1 MTWRW
6 LAACA
11 LLMAPALAFATG
23 DAEQS
28 APASA
33 GAGAA
38 MSGRFSEA
46 PMLAARVAAGELPP
60 VEERIPV
67 DPVVQ
72 EMLGDG
78 VGRYGGTLR
87 VSEAVGFMNQ
97 RGGELTTQMLDIYL
111 LTMHQ
116 ETLDIVPNIAAGY
129 AVSDDGLT
137 VTLELRPGTRWSNGD
152 PFIVDDL
159 MFVMEDMKWDDRVDP
174 GWRASETPTTAVRVT
189 KIDDHT
195 MQFHMAQIDYVVIP
209 GWTTWK
215 GGNYVQYAPS
225 AFLKQW
231 HIRYNEDAQKLAEE
245 EGFDTWAE
253 ALVAHWDIIR
263 GVGLETPTMMPWIA
277 LEISAQ
283 VERWERN
290 PYFWKVDPAG
300 QQLPYIDAILT
311 TPSADTEVFNLKAI
325 AGEVDWAITMTN
337 FASLPDY
344 KENEERGN
352 YSVSLIPGVDVGRAY
367 GFNPT
372 YKDDNYRA
380 LFNDVRFRRAMS
392 LALDR
397 DELNEVYFLGL
408 GRPTAATIHS
418 TARFYKP
425 QWQYLWAEH
434 DPEQAGRLLDEVG
447 LTGRDRDGFR
457 TFPDGSNL
465 TIQIAARTGGPVDIS
480 KLFELE
486 IAQWAE
492 VDLRVAPRLVD
503 DAAWGDNQD
512 ADEFMLQPGG
522 IDAITEFWNWINDG
536 AGSGGVGLH
545 GDFNMT
551 GSYDEWEEA
560 RRLVERG
567 ERKLS
572 DYGGEPARHRAARGV
587 EALLRLAAPVPAVR
601 VRLRRVVRAGP
612 EDVRLHRRQRIRDRH
627 RRRGPQHPAHQQRP
641 AQRAHRV
648 PGLQHR
654 LERQPHVLGR
664 PTLAR
669 PLIRNLKYIG
679 VELSE
684 YRSGSLLDALPPYL
698 FEFLTAAYPTYSDDG
713 RVPQNDIYVRA
724 TLHVRFGVD
733 ATGRTRGLC
742 KCTPYMARLAS

>member
-1 MTWRW
+1 MTGRW

-225 AFLKQW
+225 TFLKQW
-231 HIRYNEDAQKLAEE
+231 HIRYNENAQKLAEE

-263 GVGLETPTMMPWIA
+263 GVGLETPTMLPWIPKD
-277 LEISAQ
+277 ISAQ

-372 YKDDNYRA
+372 YKDEKYRA

-425 QWQYLWAEH
+425 EWQWLWAEH
-434 DPEQAGRLLDEVG
+434 DPEQAARLLDEVG

-465 TIQIAARTGGPVDIS
+465 TIQDRRAHRRSGGHQQAVRAGDRAVGGGRPARGAAAGGRRRLGRQPGRRRVHAAARRHRRHHRV
-480 KLFELE
+480 LELDQRRRGVRRRRP
-486 IAQWAE
+486 ARRLQH
-492 VDLRVAPRLVD
+492 DRQLRR
-503 DAAWGDNQD
+503 
-512 ADEFMLQPGG
+512 
-522 IDAITEFWNWINDG
+522 
-536 AGSGGVGLH
+536 VGK
-545 GDFNMT
+545 
-551 GSYDEWEEA
+551 A

-572 DYGGEPARHRAARGV
+572 DYGGELPGI
-587 EALLRLAAPVPAVR
+587 EP
-601 VRLRRVVRAGP
+601 P
-612 EDVRLHRRQRIRDRH
+612 EEWKRYFDWQRQFR
-627 RRRGPQHPAHQQRP
+627 
-641 AQRAHRV
+641 
-648 PGLQHR
+648 
-654 LERQPHVLGR
+654 
-664 PTLAR
+664 
-669 PLIRNLKYIG
+669 
-679 VELSE
+679 LSE
-684 YRSGSLLDALPPYL
+684 FGSGEWFELAQKMFDFTGDNVFVIGTVGEAPNILLTNNDLRNVPT
-698 FEFLTAAYPTYSDDG
+698 EFPVSNTDWKGNLMYWADQLWLD
-713 RVPQNDIYVRA
+713 R
-724 TLHVRFGVD
+724 
-733 ATGRTRGLC
+733 
-742 KCTPYMARLAS
+742 

>member
-1 MTWRW
+1 MSAQMVSMVKIGMTWRW

-28 APASA
+28 ASASA

-60 VEERIPV
+60 VEERIPI

-129 AVSDDGLT
+129 AVADDGLT
-137 VTLELRPGTRWSNGD
+137 VTLELRPGTKWSNGD

-225 AFLKQW
+225 TFLKQW
-231 HIRYNEDAQKLAEE
+231 HIRYNENAQKLAEE

-263 GVGLETPTMMPWIA
+263 GVGLETPTMLPWIA

-352 YSVSLIPGVDVGRAY
+352 YTVSLIPGVDVGRAY

-372 YKDDNYRA
+372 YKDETYRA

-425 QWQYLWAEH
+425 QWQWLWAEH
-434 DPEQAGRLLDEVG
+434 DPDQAGRLLDEVG
-447 LTGRDRDGFR
+447 LTNRDRDGFR

-567 ERKLS
+567 ERKPS
-572 DYGGEPARHRAARGV
+572 DYGGELPGI
-587 EALLRLAAPVPAVR
+587 EP
-601 VRLRRVVRAGP
+601 P
-612 EDVRLHRRQRIRDRH
+612 EEWKRYFDWQRQFR
-627 RRRGPQHPAHQQRP
+627 
-641 AQRAHRV
+641 
-648 PGLQHR
+648 
-654 LERQPHVLGR
+654 
-664 PTLAR
+664 
-669 PLIRNLKYIG
+669 
-679 VELSE
+679 LSE
-684 YRSGSLLDALPPYL
+684 FGSGEWFELAQMMFDFTGDNVFVIGTVGEAPNILLTNNDLRNVPT
-698 FEFLTAAYPTYSDDG
+698 EFPVSNTDWKGNLMYWADQLWLD
-713 RVPQNDIYVRA
+713 R
-724 TLHVRFGVD
+724 
-733 ATGRTRGLC
+733 
-742 KCTPYMARLAS
+742 

>member
-1 MTWRW
+1 MMAKIGMMWRW

-60 VEERIPV
+60 VEERIPF

-72 EMLGDG
+72 EMLADG

-116 ETLDIVPNIAAGY
+116 QTLEIVPNIAAGY

-137 VTLELRPGTRWSNGD
+137 VTLELRPGTKWSNGD

-174 GWRASETPTTAVRVT
+174 GWRAGETPTTAVSITR
-189 KIDDHT
+189 IDDHT
-195 MQFHMAQIDYVVIP
+195 MQFHMSQIDYVVIP

-225 AFLKQW
+225 TYLKQW
-231 HIRYNEDAQKLAEE
+231 HIRYNADAQKLAEE

-263 GVGLETPTMMPWIA
+263 GVGLE
-277 LEISAQ
+277 
-283 VERWERN
+283 
-290 PYFWKVDPAG
+290 
-300 QQLPYIDAILT
+300 
-311 TPSADTEVFNLKAI
+311 
-325 AGEVDWAITMTN
+325 
-337 FASLPDY
+337 
-344 KENEERGN
+344 
-352 YSVSLIPGVDVGRAY
+352 
-367 GFNPT
+367 
-372 YKDDNYRA
+372 
-380 LFNDVRFRRAMS
+380 
-392 LALDR
+392 
-397 DELNEVYFLGL
+397 
-408 GRPTAATIHS
+408 
-418 TARFYKP
+418 
-425 QWQYLWAEH
+425 
-434 DPEQAGRLLDEVG
+434 
-447 LTGRDRDGFR
+447 
-457 TFPDGSNL
+457 
-465 TIQIAARTGGPVDIS
+465 
-480 KLFELE
+480 

-492 VDLRVAPRLVD
+492 VDLRVVPRLVD
-503 DAAWGDNQD
+503 DAAWDDNQD

-551 GSYDEWEEA
+551 GSYDEWENA
-560 RRLVERG
+560 RRLIERG

-572 DYGGEPARHRAARGV
+572 DYGGELPGI
-587 EALLRLAAPVPAVR
+587 EP
-601 VRLRRVVRAGP
+601 P
-612 EDVRLHRRQRIRDRH
+612 EEWKRYFDWQRQFR
-627 RRRGPQHPAHQQRP
+627 
-641 AQRAHRV
+641 
-648 PGLQHR
+648 
-654 LERQPHVLGR
+654 
-664 PTLAR
+664 T
-669 PLIRNLKYIG
+669 
-679 VELSE
+679 
-684 YRSGSLLDALPPYL
+684 GS
-698 FEFLTAAYPTYSDDG
+698 
-713 RVPQNDIYVRA
+713 
-724 TLHVRFGVD
+724 
-733 ATGRTRGLC
+733 
-742 KCTPYMARLAS
+742 AS

>member
-1 MTWRW
+1 MMAKIGMMWRW

-11 LLMAPALAFATG
+11 LLMAPALAFGTG

-60 VEERIPV
+60 VQERIPI

-72 EMLGDG
+72 EMLADG
-78 VGRYGGTLR
+78 VGSYGGTLR
-87 VSEAVGFMNQ
+87 VSEAIGFMNQ

-111 LTMHQ
+111 LSMHQ

-129 AVSDDGLT
+129 AVADDGLT

-174 GWRASETPTTAVRVT
+174 GWRAGETPTTAVRVT

-225 AFLKQW
+225 TFLKQW

-253 ALVAHWDIIR
+253 ALVAHWDILR
-263 GVGLETPTMMPWIA
+263 G
-277 LEISAQ
+277 
-283 VERWERN
+283 
-290 PYFWKVDPAG
+290 
-300 QQLPYIDAILT
+300 
-311 TPSADTEVFNLKAI
+311 
-325 AGEVDWAITMTN
+325 
-337 FASLPDY
+337 
-344 KENEERGN
+344 
-352 YSVSLIPGVDVGRAY
+352 
-367 GFNPT
+367 
-372 YKDDNYRA
+372 
-380 LFNDVRFRRAMS
+380 
-392 LALDR
+392 
-397 DELNEVYFLGL
+397 
-408 GRPTAATIHS
+408 
-418 TARFYKP
+418 
-425 QWQYLWAEH
+425 
-434 DPEQAGRLLDEVG
+434 EVG

-503 DAAWGDNQD
+503 DAAWGEN
-512 ADEFMLQPGG
+512 GYY
-522 IDAITEFWNWINDG
+522 
-536 AGSGGVGLH
+536 V
-545 GDFNMT
+545 
-551 GSYDEWEEA
+551 
-560 RRLVERG
+560 
-567 ERKLS
+567 
-572 DYGGEPARHRAARGV
+572 
-587 EALLRLAAPVPAVR
+587 
-601 VRLRRVVRAGP
+601 
-612 EDVRLHRRQRIRDRH
+612 
-627 RRRGPQHPAHQQRP
+627 
-641 AQRAHRV
+641 
-648 PGLQHR
+648 
-654 LERQPHVLGR
+654 
-664 PTLAR
+664 AR
-669 PLIRNLKYIG
+669 P
-679 VELSE
+679 
-684 YRSGSLLDALPPYL
+684 
-698 FEFLTAAYPTYSDDG
+698 
-713 RVPQNDIYVRA
+713 RA
-724 TLHVRFGVD
+724 R
-733 ATGRTRGLC
+733 
-742 KCTPYMARLAS
+742 